1 MVPRTEIDVFQRAD
15 IIEDILEELYAQ
27 QHTRFPVADGDKD
40 SIIGLI
46 NTKELMTAC
55 LKSRMKMDMPIEP
68 FIKPI
73 ITVIE
78 SIPIH
83 DLLIRMQKEQTHMAV
98 LIDEY
103 GGTSGIVTVEDI
115 LEEIV
120 GEIRD
125 EFDDDELP
133 EIRQLGDHHYIVD
146 SKLLLSEVNDLL
158 GIHIENPDVDT
169 IGGWYLTHKMDVK
182 VGDSIEEEGYIFTIT
197 EAEDYHIL
205 YIEIK
210 KAA

>member
-1 MVPRTEIDVFQRAD
+1 MVPRTEIHVFQKD
-15 IIEDILEELYAQ
+15 DKLEDILEELYDLQ
-27 QHTRFPVADGDKD
+27 YTRFPVADGDKD

-55 LKSRMKMDMPIEP
+55 LRSGMKMDMPIEP

-78 SIPIH
+78 SVPIH
-83 DLLIRMQKEQTHMAV
+83 DLLVRMQKEQTHMAV
-98 LIDEY
+98 LLDEY
-103 GGTSGIVTVEDI
+103 GGTSGLVTVEDI

-133 EIRQLGDHHYIVD
+133 EIRKLGDNHYIVD

-158 GIHIENPDVDT
+158 GIHIDNPDIDT
-169 IGGWYLTHKMDVK
+169 IGGWYLTHKMDVII
-182 VGDSIEEEGYIFTIT
+182 GDSIEEEGYIFTIT
-197 EAEDYHIL
+197 EAEEYHIL

-210 KAA
+210 KAG